1 MKKNNRFSI
10 AESHFISVVIPSLNG
25 KFAKLLLINEN
36 EFNNIKQFAES
47 NKNQKTK
54 IFALYA
60 ESDLSH
66 QIYHEE
72 MGGLTK
78 KQFDE
83 ILKYKY
89 NLKIQ
94 KGMMNQN
101 LKTVA

>member
-10 AESHFISVVIPSLNG
+10 AESHFISVVIPNLNG
-25 KFAKLLLINEN
+25 KFAKLLLINKN
-36 EFNNIKQFAES
+36 EFNKIKQFAES
-47 NKNQKTK
+47 NRNQKAQ

-72 MGGLTK
+72 MGCLTK

-83 ILKYKY
+83 VLKNKY

-94 KGMMNQN
+94 KGIFKQN
-101 LKTVA
+101 LKSVA